1 MKEKVLMLLKNS
13 SDFLSGE
20 KISNKLGIT
29 RASVWKHINVL
40 KKEGYIIEGISNKG
54 YRLISS
60 YDILNPLEIK
70 EKLQT
75 KYIGKDI
82 KYFETIDSTNIM
94 AKKIANNDAID
105 GTLIISEVQSFGRG
119 RLNRQWISPKGGI
132 WASLILKPNL
142 EPIQAPKITL
152 IAAAALILTF
162 KKYNLDVK
170 VKWPNDILLK
180 NKKISG
186 ILTEM
191 NCDMDRINYIILGFG
206 INVNLKEDT
215 IPKDLRNKATSL
227 LLSTGKTFSRI
238 DLLCKF
244 LKEFEKLYHELLN
257 ENHADTSISICKEN
271 SILIGKDIIISSLNL
286 NEKVKCI
293 DLTKDGSLLVQ
304 NSSGKIKK
312 VFSGEISLFENYA
325 NT

>member
-1 MKEKVLMLLKNS
+1 MKEKVLILLKNS

-29 RASVWKHINVL
+29 RSSVWKHINVL
-40 KKEGYIIEGISNKG
+40 KKEGYIIEGVSNKG

-60 YDILNPLEIK
+60 YDILNPVEIK

-94 AKKIANNDAID
+94 AKKLANNDAID

-119 RLNRQWISPKGGI
+119 RFNRQWISPKGGI

-142 EPIQAPKITL
+142 EPIETPKITL

-162 KKYNLDVK
+162 KEYNLDVT

-215 IPKDLRNKATSL
+215 IPKGLRNKATSL
-227 LLSTGKTFSRI
+227 QLSTGKTFSRI

-244 LKEFEKLYHELLN
+244 LKEFEKLYDELLN
-257 ENHADTSISICKEN
+257 ENHADTSISICKKN
-271 SILIGKDIIISSLNL
+271 SILIGKDIIISSLNS

-293 DLTKDGSLLVQ
+293 DLAKDGSLLVK

-312 VFSGEISLFENYA
+312 VFSGEISLFENYT
-325 NT
+325 NY